1 MIIPHNGRIL
11 VHSCISGVHA
21 LGHFSDLY
29 QSGLRECACIG
40 EQICLRR
47 NPFVNHWS
55 TGADVAISLG
65 FVFGLAVFALMYQT
79 YLSVLIFRVLCDVTV
94 RFVFARA
101 ESNCDLR
108 FGPGQL

>member
-1 MIIPHNGRIL
+1 M
-11 VHSCISGVHA
+11 
-21 LGHFSDLY
+21 GHFSDLY

-40 EQICLRR
+40 EQISLRR

-94 RFVFARA
+94 RFVYFVFGQNHIAT
-101 ESNCDLR
+101 EDLGSDDIK
-108 FGPGQL
+108 FG

>member
-1 MIIPHNGRIL
+1 M
-11 VHSCISGVHA
+11 
-21 LGHFSDLY
+21 GHFSDLY
-29 QSGLRECACIG
+29 QSGLRECACIE
-40 EQICLRR
+40 EQIYLRR

-94 RFVFARA
+94 RFVVCTVGKGRIKVQPENLTLFIRLV
-101 ESNCDLR
+101 D
-108 FGPGQL
+108 